1 MNDGHIYIVDDNRDL
16 LDVISQYIGDG
27 GYKTSVA
34 KNGQELRSLMR
45 SSTPDLVV
53 LDIMMPGEDGL
64 SICRFLRE
72 TSEVPIIFLTAL
84 ADDTDRI
91 VGLEIGADDYLVK
104 PFNPRELLARIRAVL
119 RRTQSLPF
127 NKLIDFEVAKSIKF
141 NRWTLDVRARVLIDE
156 NEVSFLLST
165 AEFKLLS
172 VFLLHPNVE
181 LSREK
186 LVDLA
191 RGREAQLFDRSID
204 TLVNRLRNKIE
215 IDIKK
220 PVLIQTVWGKGYI
233 FAVEDVELC

>member
-1 MNDGHIYIVDDNRDL
+1 MKNGHIYIVDDNIEL
-16 LDVISQYIGDG
+16 LDVIGQYIGDN
-27 GYKTSVA
+27 GYKTSKA
-34 KNGQELRSLMR
+34 KNGQELRSLMKYG
-45 SSTPDLVV
+45 SPDLVV

-72 TSEVPIIFLTAL
+72 TSNVPIIFLTAL

-104 PFNPRELLARIRAVL
+104 PFNPRELLARIRSVL
-119 RRTQSLPF
+119 RRTQSLPP
-127 NKLIDFEVAKSIKF
+127 NKLLDLEVAKIVKF
-141 NRWTLDVRARVLIDE
+141 EGWTLDVRARVLIDE
-156 NEVSFLLST
+156 NEVSYLLST

-172 VFLLHPNVE
+172 VFLLHPNIE

-215 IDIKK
+215 KNVKQPELIK
-220 PVLIQTVWGKGYI
+220 TVWGKGYI
-233 FAVEDVELC
+233 FTVEEVK

>member
-1 MNDGHIYIVDDNRDL
+1 MNNGHIYIVDDNREL
-16 LDVISQYIGDG
+16 LDIIGQYIGDN
-27 GYKTSVA
+27 GYKASIA
-34 KNGQELRSLMR
+34 KDGEELRSLMR
-45 SSTPDLVV
+45 NGSPDLVV

-91 VGLEIGADDYLVK
+91 IGLEIGADDYLVK
-104 PFNPRELLARIRAVL
+104 PFNPRELLARIRSVL
-119 RRTQSLPF
+119 RRTNSLPP
-127 NKLIDFEVAKSIKF
+127 NKLIDLEVAKIVNF
-141 NRWTLDVRARVLIDE
+141 GQWTLDVRARVLKDQNNISY
-156 NEVSFLLST
+156 VLST

-215 IDIKK
+215 TDVKNPEYIK
-220 PVLIQTVWGKGYI
+220 TVWGKGYI
-233 FAVEDVELC
+233 FIVDEVK

>member
-1 MNDGHIYIVDDNRDL
+1 MNNGHIYIVDDNREL
-16 LDVISQYIGDG
+16 LDVISQYISDN

-34 KNGQELRSLMR
+34 KNGEELRSLMNNG
-45 SSTPDLVV
+45 SPDLVV

-91 VGLEIGADDYLVK
+91 IGLEIGADDYLVK
-104 PFNPRELLARIRAVL
+104 PFNPRELLARIRSVL
-119 RRTQSLPF
+119 RRTHSLPP
-127 NKLIDFEVAKSIKF
+127 NKLLDLEVAKNIKF
-141 NRWTLDVRARVLIDE
+141 DGWNLDVKARVLIDQ
-156 NEVSFLLST
+156 NNVSYVLST

-181 LSREK
+181 LNREK

-191 RGREAQLFDRSID
+191 RGREAHLFDRSID
-204 TLVNRLRNKIE
+204 TLISRLRAKIE
-215 IDIKK
+215 KDIKN
-220 PVLIQTVWGKGYI
+220 PQLIKTVWGKGYI
-233 FAVEDVELC
+233 FTVGDIT

>member
-1 MNDGHIYIVDDNRDL
+1 MADGHIYIVDDNREL
-16 LDVISQYIGDG
+16 LDVVSQYIGDN
-27 GYKTSVA
+27 GYKTSIA
-34 KNGQELRSLMR
+34 KNGQELRALMR
-45 SSTPDLVV
+45 RGSPDLVV

-72 TSEVPIIFLTAL
+72 TSTVPIIFLTAL

-91 VGLEIGADDYLVK
+91 IGLEIGADDYLIK
-104 PFNPRELLARIRAVL
+104 PFNPRELLARIRSVL
-119 RRTQSLPF
+119 RRSQSLPP
-127 NKLIDFEVAKSIKF
+127 NKLIDLEVAKTVKF
-141 NRWTLDVRARVLIDE
+141 GRWTLDVRARVLLDE
-156 NEVSFLLST
+156 NETSFLLST

-181 LSREK
+181 LNREK

-215 IDIKK
+215 KDVKNPEYIK
-220 PVLIQTVWGKGYI
+220 TVWGKGYI
-233 FAVEDVELC
+233 FAAEEVI

>member
-1 MNDGHIYIVDDNRDL
+1 MTNGHIYIVDDNREL
-16 LDVISQYIGDG
+16 LEVIGQYIGDN
-27 GYKTSVA
+27 GYKTSIA
-34 KNGQELRSLMR
+34 KNGEELRALMR
-45 SSTPDLVV
+45 SGSPDLVV

-91 VGLEIGADDYLVK
+91 IGLEIGADDYLIK

-119 RRTQSLPF
+119 RRTQSLPP
-127 NKLIDFEVAKSIKF
+127 NKLIDLEVAKTIKF
-141 NRWTLDVRARVLIDE
+141 GDWTLDVRARVLID
-156 NEVSFLLST
+156 NHDTSFLLST

-215 IDIKK
+215 KDIKNPEYIK
-220 PVLIQTVWGKGYI
+220 TVWGKGYI
-233 FAVEDVELC
+233 FAVEDVV